1 MATETL
7 EAKTTVPNPPPEEE
21 ECGVADSVNVTEKKE
36 SPASDDADKEEEE
49 KDEDMDEKDEADDG
63 ESEEENTGKEGKSS
77 EKEPVTPVSERPT
90 RIKKKV
96 ERYILPTP
104 ARSSGSKPVSI
115 EQVYKDGSFDLFF

>member
-7 EAKTTVPNPPPEEE
+7 EVKTTVPDPSPKEEY
-21 ECGVADSVNVTEKKE
+21 GVANSVKETEKKKA
-36 SPASDDADKEEEE
+36 PASDDAEMEE
-49 KDEDMDEKDEADDG
+49 KGEVDDG

-104 ARSSGSKPVSI
+104 SRSSGSKPVSI
-115 EQVYKDGSFDLFF
+115 EQV